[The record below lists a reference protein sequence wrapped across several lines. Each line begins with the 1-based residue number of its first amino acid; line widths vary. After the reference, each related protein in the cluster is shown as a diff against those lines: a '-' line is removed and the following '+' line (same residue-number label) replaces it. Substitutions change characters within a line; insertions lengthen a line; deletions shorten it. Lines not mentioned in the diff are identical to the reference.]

1 VKKFGSG
8 RRGLEKGTSASF
20 EGAKEAAEATLMRL
34 LKQRPSS
41 GSARNGLQ
49 PAKDWAQSTRRAE
62 SGASRARPAQTDL
75 GKVSGGGHATTSAL
89 RKR

>member
-34 LKQRPSS
+34 LKQRP
-41 GSARNGLQ
+41 
-49 PAKDWAQSTRRAE
+49 AQSTRRAE